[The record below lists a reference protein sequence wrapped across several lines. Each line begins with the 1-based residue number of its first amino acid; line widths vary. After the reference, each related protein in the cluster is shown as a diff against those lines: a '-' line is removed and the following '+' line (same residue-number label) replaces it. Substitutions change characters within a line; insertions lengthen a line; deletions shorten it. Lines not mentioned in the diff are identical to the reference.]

1 MGILIKNEKFLN
13 FEFLF
18 FEIMEDAQAK
28 FDEAVAELTE
38 AWAKAFEEAGNPAAL
53 LLEKTDLVAKVEFME
68 EAEAKIREEM
78 DEKCAERDDIMEKI
92 ERFNEVKGE
101 LEELCEKLG
110 IENEELTVLRNKIQE
125 ECDALELENGNFAD
139 LVGEAEA
146 QKARQDEL
154 NAEKEELE
162 IRQVELQSEHDKES
176 EANRKILKKYK
187 KMMKKKKKLELA
199 LEIIGSDSD

>member
-1 MGILIKNEKFLN
+1 MG
-13 FEFLF
+13 
-18 FEIMEDAQAK
+18 EIMDDAQAK

-78 DEKCAERDDIMEKI
+78 DEKCAERDDTMEKI

-187 KMMKKKKKLELA
+187 KMMKKKEEA
-199 LEIIGSDSD
+199 RTCS

>member
-1 MGILIKNEKFLN
+1 MGI
-13 FEFLF
+13 
-18 FEIMEDAQAK
+18 Q
-28 FDEAVAELTE
+28 
-38 AWAKAFEEAGNPAAL
+38 
-53 LLEKTDLVAKVEFME
+53 
-68 EAEAKIREEM
+68 RSQS
-78 DEKCAERDDIMEKI
+78 
-92 ERFNEVKGE
+92 E
-101 LEELCEKLG
+101 LEELCERLG

-199 LEIIGSDSD
+199 LEIIASDSD

>member
-1 MGILIKNEKFLN
+1 MG
-13 FEFLF
+13 
-18 FEIMEDAQAK
+18 AQAK

-38 AWAKAFEEAGNPAAL
+38 AWAKAF
-53 LLEKTDLVAKVEFME
+53 E

-101 LEELCEKLG
+101 LEELCERLG

-162 IRQVELQSEHDKES
+162 IR
-176 EANRKILKKYK
+176 
-187 KMMKKKKKLELA
+187 
-199 LEIIGSDSD
+199 

>member
-1 MGILIKNEKFLN
+1 MD
-13 FEFLF
+13 
-18 FEIMEDAQAK
+18 DAQAK

-38 AWAKAFEEAGNPAAL
+38 VFCYSRFKEFHQYFQAWAKAFEEAGNPAAL

-110 IENEELTVLRNKIQE
+110 IENEELTVLRNKIQ
-125 ECDALELENGNFAD
+125 
-139 LVGEAEA
+139 AE
-146 QKARQDEL
+146 
-154 NAEKEELE
+154 
-162 IRQVELQSEHDKES
+162 
-176 EANRKILKKYK
+176 
-187 KMMKKKKKLELA
+187 
-199 LEIIGSDSD
+199 

>member
-1 MGILIKNEKFLN
+1 MD
-13 FEFLF
+13 
-18 FEIMEDAQAK
+18 DAQAK

-38 AWAKAFEEAGNPAAL
+38 VSCNKKNNTNHFQAWAKAFEEAGNPAAL

-101 LEELCEKLG
+101 LEELCERLG

-125 ECDALELENGNFAD
+125 E
-139 LVGEAEA
+139 
-146 QKARQDEL
+146 
-154 NAEKEELE
+154 
-162 IRQVELQSEHDKES
+162 
-176 EANRKILKKYK
+176 
-187 KMMKKKKKLELA
+187 
-199 LEIIGSDSD
+199 